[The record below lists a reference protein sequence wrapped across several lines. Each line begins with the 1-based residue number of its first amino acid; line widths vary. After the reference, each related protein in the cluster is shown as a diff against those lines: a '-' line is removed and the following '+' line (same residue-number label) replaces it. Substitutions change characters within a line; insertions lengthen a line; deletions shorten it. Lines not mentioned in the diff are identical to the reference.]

1 MKGDNDGI
9 IRKKRKKSCPICGNE
24 LKLFSSLPVEDG
36 EICSDCEKMLRGQF
50 NITEYW
56 KQRWGTTGFDR
67 ADYVLKTSDPL
78 KVMTVA
84 EIEEMIRSMKEE
96 QAQIIENVGS
106 NYANVAKVDNCFS
119 IAPKALEVGMKRA
132 KAYKN
137 RIVATSQIITGEF
150 AKDDTVTVTTNGK
163 NITTTILDVIE
174 CSNSSTFETML
185 ASNIRKHNV
194 EAGTSAWILLDL
206 MEDIGE
212 GSLIQK

>member
-1 MKGDNDGI
+1 
-9 IRKKRKKSCPICGNE
+9 
-24 LKLFSSLPVEDG
+24 
-36 EICSDCEKMLRGQF
+36 MLRGQF

-56 KQRWGTTGFDR
+56 KQRWGTKGFDR

-84 EIEEMIRSMKEE
+84 EIEEMIRSMKED
-96 QAQIIENVGS
+96 QAQIIENLGS
-106 NYANVAKVDNCFS
+106 DYANVAKADKCFS
-119 IAPKALEVGMKRA
+119 IAPKATEVRLKRA

-163 NITTTILDVIE
+163 NITATILNVIE
-174 CSNSSTFETML
+174 CSNSSTFETIL
-185 ASNIRKHNV
+185 ASNIRKHKV
-194 EAGTSAWILLDL
+194 EAGTSAWIFLDL
-206 MEDIGE
+206 TEDVSE

>member
-1 MKGDNDGI
+1 MK
-9 IRKKRKKSCPICGNE
+9 
-24 LKLFSSLPVEDG
+24 LLSSLDVDDG
-36 EICSDCEKMLRGQF
+36 EIFSDCEKMLRGQF

-56 KQRWGTTGFDR
+56 KQRWGTKGFDR
-67 ADYVLKTSDPL
+67 ADYVLKTIDPL

-84 EIEEMIRSMKEE
+84 EIEEMIRSMKED

-106 NYANVAKVDNCFS
+106 DYANVAKDDKCFS
-119 IAPKALEVGMKRA
+119 IAPKATEVGLKRA

-150 AKDDTVTVTTNGK
+150 GKDDMVTVTTNSK
-163 NITTTILDVIE
+163 NITTTILDIIE

-185 ASNIRKHNV
+185 ASNIRKHKV
-194 EAGTSAWILLDL
+194 EAGTSAWIILNLT
-206 MEDIGE
+206 EDVSE

>member
-1 MKGDNDGI
+1 MGLFG
-9 IRKKRKKSCPICGNE
+9 KKEKILYPICGNE
-24 LKLFSSLPVEDG
+24 LKLLSSLAVDDG

-56 KQRWGTTGFDR
+56 KQRWGTKGFDR

-84 EIEEMIRSMKEE
+84 EIEEMIRSMKEN

-106 NYANVAKVDNCFS
+106 DYANVAKADKCFS
-119 IAPKALEVGMKRA
+119 IAPKATEVGLKRA

-163 NITTTILDVIE
+163 NITATILDVIE
-174 CSNSSTFETML
+174 CSNSSTFETIL

-206 MEDIGE
+206 TEDVSE

>member
-1 MKGDNDGI
+1 MVLFG
-9 IRKKRKKSCPICGNE
+9 KKEKNLCPICGNE
-24 LKLFSSLPVEDG
+24 LKLFSSLHVDDG

-56 KQRWGTTGFDR
+56 NQRWDNSGLDI
-67 ADYVLKTSDPL
+67 KTSDPL

-96 QAQIIENVGS
+96 QAEIIENVGS
-106 NYANVAKVDNCFS
+106 DYANVAKVDKCFS
-119 IAPKALEVGMKRA
+119 IAPKPLEVGIKRA

-137 RIVATSQIITGEF
+137 RLVATSQIITGEF

-163 NITTTILDVIE
+163 DVKTTILDIIE

-185 ASNIRKHNV
+185 AANMCKHKV
-194 EAGTSAWILLDL
+194 EGGTSAWIILDL
-206 MEDIGE
+206 TEDVSE